1 MARVILFSGITGV
14 GLLLLTTVL
23 LVHLNW
29 SAKIY
34 GPVISILLIGTATTL
49 ATLSTLLKES
59 QVESVMTTSIMLDS
73 IDGAPPMFV
82 GPGNTPVSD
91 RHAELGK
98 LGHPAINN
106 PAGGAAII
114 TSRVNAD
121 NEAFTFCGELLQYYV
136 LKSVEKIQR
145 GGSKFGFI
153 SGAAFATVQPA
164 LKVSL
169 LEDRPGRDFLPI
181 VAVNRFS
188 NSDTEQWLWQHGHM
202 PLPKGTRLSLL
213 HEAPTGGNVERHIVR
228 LEKPLFFT
236 IDIVIEPLGGV
247 NGAVPGGVELQPEV
261 AARSKTYSYKVTMRA
276 FFNKITA
283 GNWQTEEYKEWADQL
298 FKKLSEALH
307 D

>member
-1 MARVILFSGITGV
+1 MARMIVIAGITGA

-49 ATLSTLLKES
+49 ATLLTLLKES
-59 QVESVMTTSIMLDS
+59 QVESVMTTSVMLDS

-82 GPGNTPVSD
+82 GPGNTRVSE

-98 LGHPAINN
+98 LGHPAVKN

-121 NEAFTFCGELLQYYV
+121 GEAFTFCGELLQYYV
-136 LKSVEKIQR
+136 LKTLEKVQR
-145 GGSKFGFI
+145 GGSKFGFFG
-153 SGAAFATVQPA
+153 GAAVATVQPA

-169 LEDRPGRDFLPI
+169 LEDHPGRDFLPI
-181 VAVNRFS
+181 VAVNRFA

-202 PLPKGTRLSLL
+202 PLPNGTKLSLV
-213 HEAPTGGNVERHIVR
+213 HEARSGYTEKYIVR

-236 IDIVIEPLGGV
+236 IDIVIEPLGGIHGV
-247 NGAVPGGVELQPEV
+247 VPGGVQLPPEV
-261 AARSKTYSYKVTMRA
+261 AARCETYSYKVTMHA
-276 FFNKITA
+276 MFNKITA
-283 GNWQTEEYKEWADQL
+283 GNWQTEEYKQWTDQL
-298 FKKLSEALH
+298 FAKLSEALH

>member
-1 MARVILFSGITGV
+1 MASLIVISGILGG
-14 GLLLLTTVL
+14 GLLLLTAVL

-49 ATLSTLLKES
+49 ATLFTLLKES
-59 QVESVMTTSIMLDS
+59 QVESVMTTSVMLDS

-98 LGHPAINN
+98 LGHPVIKN
-106 PAGGAAII
+106 PTGGAPII

-121 NEAFTFCGELLQYYV
+121 NEAFAFCGELLQYYV
-136 LKSVEKIQR
+136 LKTVERMQR

-153 SGAAFATVQPA
+153 SGAAVATVQPA

-169 LEDRPGRDFLPI
+169 LEDHPGQDFLPI
-181 VAVNRFS
+181 VALNRFS
-188 NSDTEQWLWQHGHM
+188 NSDMEQWSWQHGHM

-213 HEAPTGGNVERHIVR
+213 HEAPTGGNVEKHTVR

-247 NGAVPGGVELQPEV
+247 NGAVPGGVELQPDV

-276 FFNKITA
+276 LFNKITA
-283 GNWQTEEYKEWADQL
+283 GNWQTEEYKQWTDQL
-298 FKKLSEALH
+298 FAKLSESLR